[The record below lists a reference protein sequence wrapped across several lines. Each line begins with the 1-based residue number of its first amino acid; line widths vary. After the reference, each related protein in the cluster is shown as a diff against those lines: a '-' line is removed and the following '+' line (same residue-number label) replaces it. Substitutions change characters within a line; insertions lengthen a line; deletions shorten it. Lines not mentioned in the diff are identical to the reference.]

1 MSDRYPN
8 VFGRGGHGR
17 HGHDDEG
24 EIWQDRRPVLVV
36 PCVIAFNGLQGELPG
51 QVRVANGIA
60 SAEGAGGS
68 PRVQIDLGSAV
79 FTQEPDGALRCASPQ
94 VGVRSS
100 APEWLA
106 WHRQGG
112 IDRANGYRQH
122 AEDRRG
128 GSDRYRSSDSS
139 GLLPVFGHGGHGLGL
154 SQFFARWKGWQLA
167 LAAGIAVVVGLALI
181 ALVIVVVIWGLG
193 QLKDHGGD
201 LKKALAPAIERSR

>member
-1 MSDRYPN
+1 MSDRYPSI
-8 VFGRGGHGR
+8 FGGDRYGR
-17 HGHDDEG
+17 HGHDEDDVRA
-24 EIWQDRRPVLVV
+24 DRRPALVV

-51 QVRVANGIA
+51 QVRVANGVA
-60 SAEGAGGS
+60 SAEGPGGS
-68 PRVQIDLGSAV
+68 PRVQIDLASAV
-79 FTQEPDGALRCASPQ
+79 FTQESDGSLRCASPQ
-94 VGVRSS
+94 ANIRSS

-112 IDRANGYRQH
+112 ATRPDDDRRQDG
-122 AEDRRG
+122 DRHRG

-167 LAAGIAVVVGLALI
+167 LAAGIALVVGLALV
-181 ALVIVVVIWGLG
+181 AGLIVAVIWGLG

-201 LKKALAPAIERSR
+201 LKKALAPAIEKSR